1 MNLKLLW
8 TFITA
13 IPDLL
18 KLLAAID
25 KGIKESQ
32 SDRKVKD
39 DVKTVHQAFID
50 RDGAKITA
58 LFSGDAPSGPDA
70 K

>member
-8 TFITA
+8 MFITA

-25 KGIKESQ
+25 KGIKESNA
-32 SDRKVKD
+32 DRKATD
-39 DVKTVHQAFID
+39 DVKTVHQAFVD
-50 RDGAKITA
+50 KDGAKITA
-58 LFSGDAPSGPDA
+58 LFSGVDPSGP